1 MKKTTI
7 RIYAFILAI
16 TIITGLL
23 AGITNVRVAKAL
35 ENQKMVYLTF
45 DDGPSKN
52 TEKVVNILKSEGIN
66 ATFFVIKP
74 IYEEDARFMKMAY
87 DEGNAIGNHTYE
99 HDFEKVYASEKTFWD
114 NFNNEQEFIESVIG
128 NPSKLFRF
136 PGGSKNS
143 VVTKRN
149 GKQFNIKLG
158 NELENK
164 GIHYFNWNVDSG
176 DGMTDHASA
185 ASIYNNVMKQVKGK
199 DKAIV
204 LMHDSKG
211 KNSTVEALPRIIKS
225 LKEQGY
231 HFDTLENY
239 NKL

>member
-1 MKKTTI
+1 MKKTMI

-16 TIITGLL
+16 TIIAGLL
-23 AGITNVRVAKAL
+23 AGITNVRIAKAS
-35 ENQKMVYLTF
+35 ENQKVAYLTF

-52 TEKVVNILKSEGIN
+52 TEKVLDILKSEGVH

-74 IYEEDARFMKMAY
+74 IYDEDVKFMKRAF
-87 DEGNAIGNHTYE
+87 DEGNVIGNHTYE
-99 HDFEKVYASEKTFWD
+99 HDFDKVYASEKAFWS
-114 NFNNEQEFIESVIG
+114 NFNKEQELIESITG
-128 NPSKLFRF
+128 RPSCLFRF

-158 NELENK
+158 KELEEK
-164 GIHYFNWNVDSG
+164 GIHYFNWDVDSG

-185 ASIYNNVMKQVKGK
+185 ASIYNNVMKQIKGK
-199 DKAIV
+199 DKAII

-211 KNSTVEALPRIIKS
+211 KKTTIEALPRIIKS

-231 HFDTLENY
+231 TFDTLENY
-239 NKL
+239 NK

>member
-16 TIITGLL
+16 TIIAGLL
-23 AGITNVRVAKAL
+23 AGITNVRIAKAS
-35 ENQKMVYLTF
+35 ENQKVAYLTF

-52 TEKVVNILKSEGIN
+52 TGKVLDILKGEGIH

-74 IYEEDARFMKMAY
+74 IYDEDVKFMKRAF

-99 HDFEKVYASEKTFWD
+99 HDFDKVYASEKVFWS
-114 NFNNEQEFIESVIG
+114 NFNKEQELIESITG
-128 NPSKLFRF
+128 RPSCLFRF

-158 NELENK
+158 KELEEK
-164 GIHYFNWNVDSG
+164 GIHYFNWDVDSG
-176 DGMTDHASA
+176 DGMTDHASS
-185 ASIYNNVMKQVKGK
+185 ASIYNNVMKQIKGR
-199 DKAIV
+199 DKAII
-204 LMHDSKG
+204 LMHDSKE
-211 KNSTVEALPRIIKS
+211 KKTTIEALPRIIKS

-231 HFDTLENY
+231 TFDTLENY
-239 NKL
+239 NK

>member
-16 TIITGLL
+16 TIIVGIL
-23 AGITNVRVAKAL
+23 ASITNVKVAKAL
-35 ENQKMVYLTF
+35 EGEKVAYLTF

-52 TEKVVNILKSEGIN
+52 TEKVLDILKSEGIH

-74 IYEEDARFMKMAY
+74 IYEEDVRFMKRAY
-87 DEGNAIGNHTYE
+87 EEGNAIGNHTYE
-99 HDFEKVYASEKTFWD
+99 HDFQKVYSSEKAFWD
-114 NFNNEQEFIESVIG
+114 NFNKDQEFIESITG
-128 NPSKLFRF
+128 SPSKLFRF

-143 VVTKRN
+143 VVTKRK

-158 NELENK
+158 KELEEK
-164 GIHYFNWNVDSG
+164 GIHYFNWDVDSG

-185 ASIYNNVMKQVKGK
+185 ASIYNNVMKQIKGK
-199 DKAIV
+199 DKAII
-204 LMHDSKG
+204 LMHDAKG
-211 KNSTVEALPRIIKS
+211 KKTTVEALPRIIKS

-231 HFDTLENY
+231 TFDTLENY
-239 NKL
+239 NK